1 MEYDRRRPQV
11 HDRTAEAST
20 FLAPG
25 RRTLT
30 EALPPIQG
38 KGIQPD
44 AGEPAAP
51 PAPSGA
57 GSALPAGV
65 QNKMERAFGADFSA
79 VRVHQDGAADAVGAQ
94 AFARGTDL
102 HFAPGR
108 YDPHSQAGQELLG
121 HELAHT
127 VQQAQGR
134 VGASAQPK
142 GGAIHSDA
150 GLEREADDLG
160 ARAARGEIV
169 AASGAV
175 GARGGVAQA
184 KINFDKTW
192 AALWG
197 SGAWHPGKGEL
208 WAQVSTAYN
217 DTYLTLLTW
226 LAGDGSAK
234 RALLDSTEPATHA
247 LRKDLATVDGFRA
260 YDGTNISVTV
270 GENIRDQLLP
280 ALNRKPDKLLNDWYS
295 ARLEQERDKVVVLE
309 QKLTK
314 ADAATVHGGL
324 NLLARKDLF
333 LPHKE
338 ARDTIRSELALLKQN
353 KKPDHIAN
361 ELAAKTRPGDR
372 TYDTWIDFI
381 VQQYEAAKVEIT
393 QARLK
398 QTQEREEQR
407 LLKEKEEEQERLEQ
421 EKVLAQQQEVQ
432 RKITQWAG
440 GSKGMLQHLYSD
452 EQLLKLGAV
461 LHQKEAGRVANI
473 TSNVK
478 DLDRNRPRLIELLI
492 EHKDGIAD
500 LLRVM
505 AKNGELAFP
514 LLAGGVA
521 LDRTEEIV
529 KHAKG
534 ERFIKLFG
542 EPAIA
547 LVKANQHAEAL
558 AAFTFLCAKLYI
570 EEAWLSGHLAKL
582 PALHKK
588 VVNTPGVDHF
598 LTTYKKAGL
607 DAVVTAVAINDHG
620 TVDLSALREQLQTG
634 AGITY
639 YHYDSSDTSNLGG
652 SGGVSRKKFA
662 RDSATE
668 LATFSNKDNHERTN
682 QDLTFAEKLRFTG
695 KTEEDVRTKKKDRE
709 EVNKLN
715 TWSDLSEENRGTL
728 KREDDRELRDLK
740 VKATMQLV
748 KSNGEVYED
757 TLQVF
762 VSGGERTSSYRYKG
776 VGGTKKDK
784 QTGQKASD
792 DIDGLTYNV
801 TGQTKEHYGEVEH
814 QHIGHHE
821 GERDN
826 DAEVKIVSQA
836 VALLGKHTQTLTG
849 GTLRIFVD
857 RYTCPNCSDV
867 LYKAKTTNKL
877 LGKLAAVE
885 VIYTGART

>member
-1 MEYDRRRPQV
+1 MEYDRRRAQV

-38 KGIQPD
+38 KGIRPD

-51 PAPSGA
+51 PSPSGA
-57 GSALPAGV
+57 GSPLPAGV
-65 QNKMERAFGADFSA
+65 QSRMERAFGADFSA
-79 VRVHQDGAADAVGAQ
+79 IRVHQDGAADAVGAQ

-175 GARGGVAQA
+175 GARGSVAQA
-184 KINFDKTW
+184 KINYDKTW

-208 WAQVSTAYN
+208 WALVSAAYN

-234 RALLDSTEPATHA
+234 RALLDATELATHA
-247 LRKDLATVDGFRA
+247 LRADLATVDAFRA
-260 YDGTNISVTV
+260 HDNTNISVTI
-270 GENIRDQLLP
+270 GQSIHDQLIPILKTNP
-280 ALNRKPDKLLNDWYS
+280 AQRLNDWYS
-295 ARLEQERDKVVVLE
+295 ARLEQERAKVKPLEDKLA
-309 QKLTK
+309 K
-314 ADAATVHGGL
+314 ADAATVHGNL
-324 NLLARKDLF
+324 NLLAKKQEF

-338 ARDTIRSELALLKQN
+338 ARDAISSALKSLKASP
-353 KKPDHIAN
+353 KPDHISS

-381 VQQYEAAKVEIT
+381 VQRYAAAKDEI
-393 QARLK
+393 QSAKLK
-398 QTQEREEQR
+398 DKQEKEQQS
-407 LLKEKEEEQERLEQ
+407 LLKEKQEEEERLEQ
-421 EKVLAQQQEVQ
+421 EKLLAQKQEVQ
-432 RKITQWAG
+432 RKITHWAG
-440 GSKGMLQHLYSD
+440 GSKGMLQALYSD
-452 EQLLKLGAV
+452 EQLLKLAAV
-461 LHQKEAGRVANI
+461 LHQKDAGRVANI

-514 LLAGGVA
+514 LLTGGVA

-547 LVKANQHAEAL
+547 LVKANEHAEAL
-558 AAFTFLCAKLYI
+558 AAFTFLSAKLYI
-570 EEAWLSGHLAKL
+570 EEAWLSGHLAEL
-582 PALHKK
+582 PELHKK
-588 VVNTPGVDHF
+588 VANTPGVDHF

-607 DAVVTAVAINDHG
+607 DAVVAAGTINDHG
-620 TVDLSALREQLQTG
+620 TVDLSALREQLQNG

-639 YHYDSSDTSNLGG
+639 HPYDSSDTSNLGG
-652 SGGVSRKKFA
+652 TGGVTRKKFA
-662 RDSATE
+662 RDSAAE
-668 LATFSNKDNHERTN
+668 LAAFSRKDNHQRTN

-709 EVNKLN
+709 EVDKLS
-715 TWSDLSEENRGTL
+715 TWSDLSEENRGKL

-748 KSNGEVYED
+748 KSNGEVFEHP
-757 TLQVF
+757 LQVF
-762 VSGGERTSSYRYKG
+762 VSGGERTSGYRYKG
-776 VGGTKKDK
+776 VGGTTMDK
-784 QTGQKASD
+784 QTGQKAST
-792 DIDGLTYNV
+792 DIDDLTYNV

-814 QHIGHHE
+814 DHIGHHE

-836 VALLGKHTQTLTG
+836 VALLGKHTETLTG

-867 LYKAKTTNKL
+867 LYKAKMTNQL

-885 VIYTGART
+885 VIYTGDRT

>member
-1 MEYDRRRPQV
+1 MEYDRRRAQV

-38 KGIQPD
+38 KGIRPD

-57 GSALPAGV
+57 GSPLPAGV
-65 QNKMERAFGADFSA
+65 QSKMERAFGADFSA
-79 VRVHQDGAADAVGAQ
+79 IRVHQDGAADAVGAQ

-134 VGASAQPK
+134 VGASAQPR

-175 GARGGVAQA
+175 GARGCIAQA

-217 DTYLTLLTW
+217 DAYLTLLAW

-270 GENIRDQLLP
+270 GENLRDQLLP
-280 ALNRKPDKLLNDWYS
+280 VLNRKPDKLLNDWYS
-295 ARLEQERDKVVVLE
+295 ARLDQERAKVKALEDKLA
-309 QKLTK
+309 K
-314 ADAATVHGGL
+314 ADAATVHAAL
-324 NLLARKDLF
+324 HLLARKDRF
-333 LPHKE
+333 EPHKD
-338 ARDTIRSELALLKQN
+338 ARETIRSELALLKQN

-361 ELAAKTRPGDR
+361 EVAAKTRPGDR

-381 VQQYEAAKVEIT
+381 VQQYEAAKVEIA

-407 LLKEKEEEQERLEQ
+407 LLKEKQEEEERLEQ

-432 RKITQWAG
+432 RKIASWAG
-440 GSKGMLQHLYSD
+440 NSTGMLEKLYSD
-452 EQLLKLGAV
+452 EQLLKLAAV
-461 LHQKEAGRVANI
+461 LHQKDAGRVANI
-473 TSNVK
+473 TSKVK
-478 DLDRNRPRLIELLI
+478 DLDRNRPQLIDLLI
-492 EHKDGIAD
+492 EHKEHIVD

-505 AKNGELAFP
+505 TKDGAIAFT

-521 LDRTEEIV
+521 LDRTEDIV
-529 KHAKG
+529 NDAKG
-534 ERFIKLFG
+534 PRFLELFG
-542 EPAIA
+542 KPAIA
-547 LVKANQHAEAL
+547 LIKSNQHGEAL
-558 AAFTFLCAKLYI
+558 TAFTALSAKRYI
-570 EEAWLSGHLAKL
+570 VDTWLSAHLAEL
-582 PALHKK
+582 AELRTK
-588 VVNTPGVDHF
+588 VDNTPGIDHF
-598 LTTYKKAGL
+598 LRTYANAGL
-607 DAVVTAVAINDHG
+607 DAVVAAVAINDHG
-620 TVDLSALREQLQTG
+620 TVDLSALREQLQGG

-639 YHYDSSDTSNLGG
+639 YPYDSSDTSNLGG
-652 SGGVSRKKFA
+652 TGGVTRKKFA
-662 RDSATE
+662 RDSAAE
-668 LATFSNKDNHERTN
+668 LSAFSRKDNHERTN

-695 KTEEDVRTKKKDRE
+695 KTEEDVRSKKKDRE
-709 EVNKLN
+709 EVDKLK

-748 KSNGEVYED
+748 KSNGEVFEHP
-757 TLQVF
+757 LQVF
-762 VSGGERTSSYRYKG
+762 VSGGERTSGYRYKG
-776 VGGTKKDK
+776 VGGTKLDK
-784 QTGQKASD
+784 QTGQKASK
-792 DIDGLTYNV
+792 DIDDLTYNV
-801 TGQTKEHYGEVEH
+801 TGQTKGHYDDVDH

-836 VALLGKHTQTLTG
+836 VALLGKHASTLTG

-877 LGKLAAVE
+877 LGKLTAVE

>member
-1 MEYDRRRPQV
+1 MEYDRRRAQV

-38 KGIQPD
+38 KGIRPD

-57 GSALPAGV
+57 GSPLPAGV
-65 QNKMERAFGADFSA
+65 QSKMERAFGADFSA
-79 VRVHQDGAADAVGAQ
+79 IRVHQDGAADAVGAQ

-184 KINFDKTW
+184 KIIYDETW
-192 AALWG
+192 AALG
-197 SGAWHPGKGEL
+197 GYGGWHPGKGEL

-217 DTYLTLLTW
+217 DTYLTLLAW

-234 RALLDSTEPATHA
+234 RTLLDTVEPGTHA
-247 LRKDLATVDGFRA
+247 LRKDLATIATFRSH
-260 YDGTNISVTV
+260 DNKQISVTIGQSIHDV
-270 GENIRDQLLP
+270 LIPILNTNP
-280 ALNRKPDKLLNDWYS
+280 AQRLNDWYGTQ
-295 ARLEQERDKVVVLE
+295 LEQERAKVVVLE
-309 QKLTK
+309 QKLAK
-314 ADAATVHGGL
+314 VDAATVHGSL
-324 NLLARKDLF
+324 NLLAKKQEF

-338 ARDTIRSELALLKQN
+338 AREVLQAALKLLKQN
-353 KKPDHIAN
+353 TKPDHIAN

-372 TYDTWIDFI
+372 TYDTWIDVI
-381 VQQYEAAKVEIT
+381 VQQYAAAKDEI
-393 QARLK
+393 QRAKLK
-398 QTQEREEQR
+398 DKQEQEEQR
-407 LLKEKEEEQERLEQ
+407 LRKEKQEEEERLEQ
-421 EKVLAQQQEVQ
+421 EKILAQQQEVQ
-432 RKITQWAG
+432 RKIVSWAG
-440 GSKGMLQHLYSD
+440 GSTGMLQKVYSD
-452 EQLLKLGAV
+452 EQLLQLAAV
-461 LHQKEAGRVANI
+461 LHSSDAGRVAMI
-473 TSNVK
+473 TSKVK
-478 DLDRNRPRLIELLI
+478 DLDSPLPQLIKLLI
-492 EHKDGIAD
+492 EHKDRIAD
-500 LLRVM
+500 LARVM
-505 AKNGELAFP
+505 TKNGKVAFT
-514 LLAGGVA
+514 LLAGGAA
-521 LDRTEEIV
+521 LDSTEEIV
-529 KHAKG
+529 NDAKG
-534 ERFIKLFG
+534 PRFIELFDK
-542 EPAIA
+542 PAIA
-547 LVKANQHAEAL
+547 LVKANQHAEPL
-558 AAFTFLCAKLYI
+558 AAFTALCAKRYL
-570 EEAWLSGHLAKL
+570 EDAWLSAHLAKL
-582 PALHKK
+582 HELRTK
-588 VVNTPGVDHF
+588 VENTPGIDHF
-598 LTTYKKAGL
+598 VRNYGKAGVN
-607 DAVVTAVAINDHG
+607 AVVAAGTINDHG
-620 TVDLSALREQLQTG
+620 TVDLSVLREQLQSG

-639 YHYDSSDTSNLGG
+639 YPYDSSDTANLGG
-652 SGGVSRKKFA
+652 SGSVTRKKFA
-662 RDSATE
+662 RDSAAE
-668 LATFSNKDNHERTN
+668 LRAFKKDHERTN

-695 KTEEDVRTKKKDRE
+695 KTEEDVRSKKKDRE
-709 EVNKLN
+709 EVDKLK
-715 TWSDLSEENRGTL
+715 TWSDLSEGDRGTL
-728 KREDDRELRDLK
+728 KGEDDRELRDLK

-748 KSNGEVYED
+748 KSNGEVFD
-757 TLQVF
+757 HTLQVF
-762 VSGGERTSSYRYKG
+762 VSGGERTSGYRYKG
-776 VGGTKKDK
+776 DGGTKMDK
-784 QTGQKASD
+784 QTGQKASK
-792 DIDGLTYNV
+792 DIDDLTYNV
-801 TGQTKEHYGEVEH
+801 TGQTKGHYDGVDH

-836 VALLGKHTQTLTG
+836 VALLGKHASTLTG